1 MPYLIDS
8 HSHLDFEDFDKDR
21 EFVIQRAFDS
31 GVKAII
37 NIGTSLES
45 SKKSIALAEKHEN
58 IYATISLHPID
69 VDKEEFNDSVFL
81 ELARHP
87 KVVAIGETG
96 LDYAV
101 FVRER
106 SERTQKRVS
115 ADSASVATSAKE
127 AAQSEGGLSSE
138 KILKDKQKQVFKK
151 LVEISV
157 KVGKPII
164 MHSRDA
170 DEDILLLLK
179 EMDLPK
185 SRGVIHCF
193 GRSYEAA
200 KKFLDLGFLI
210 SYTGNITYNLER
222 QGSIK
227 DVPLEKIMVETDC
240 PFMAPVPFR
249 GQRNEPSYVKYVAE
263 KIAEIKKIDFSAVA
277 EQTTKN
283 CAKLFNLPII

>member
-8 HSHLDFEDFDKDR
+8 HSHLDFEEFDKDR

-69 VDKEEFNDSVFL
+69 VDKEEFNDSDFL
-81 ELARHP
+81 ELAHHP

-96 LDYAV
+96 LDYYH
-101 FVRER
+101 
-106 SERTQKRVS
+106 
-115 ADSASVATSAKE
+115 
-127 AAQSEGGLSSE
+127 SSD
-138 KILKDKQKQVFKK
+138 KNKQKQIFKK
-151 LVEISV
+151 LVKISV
-157 KVGKPII
+157 KAGKPII
-164 MHSRDA
+164 IHSRNA
-170 DEDILLLLK
+170 DEEVLLLLK
-179 EMDLPK
+179 EMDLPE

-193 GRSYEAA
+193 GRDYEMA

-210 SYTGNITYNLER
+210 SYTGNITYNSER
-222 QGSIK
+222 QSSIK
-227 DVPLEKIMVETDC
+227 NVPLEKIMVETDC

-263 KIAEIKKIDFSAVA
+263 RIAEIKKIDFSTVA

>member
-1 MPYLIDS
+1 MSYLIDS
-8 HSHLDFEDFDKDR
+8 HSHLDFEEFDKDR
-21 EFVIQRAFDS
+21 ELVIQRAFDS
-31 GVKAII
+31 GVKIII

-45 SKKSIALAEKHEN
+45 SKKSIALAEKYEN
-58 IYATISLHPID
+58 IYAAVSLHPID
-69 VDKEEFNDSVFL
+69 VDTEEFNEAAFL

-96 LDYAV
+96 LDYYH
-101 FVRER
+101 
-106 SERTQKRVS
+106 
-115 ADSASVATSAKE
+115 
-127 AAQSEGGLSSE
+127 SSD
-138 KILKDKQKQVFKK
+138 KDKQKQVFKK
-151 LVEISV
+151 LVQIASKAE
-157 KVGKPII
+157 KPII
-164 MHSRDA
+164 IHSRDA

-210 SYTGNITYNLER
+210 SYTGNITYNYHLER
-222 QGSIK
+222 LDSVK
-227 DVPLEKIMVETDC
+227 EVPLEKIMVETDC
-240 PFMAPVPFR
+240 PFLAPAPFR

>member
-1 MPYLIDS
+1 MTPYLIDS

-21 EFVIQRAFDS
+21 ELVIQRAFDS
-31 GVKAII
+31 GVRAII
-37 NIGTSLES
+37 NIGTSLKS

-69 VDKEEFNDSVFL
+69 VDKEEFNDSAFL

-96 LDYAV
+96 LDYCH
-101 FVRER
+101 
-106 SERTQKRVS
+106 
-115 ADSASVATSAKE
+115 
-127 AAQSEGGLSSE
+127 LSD
-138 KILKDKQKQVFKK
+138 KDKQKQVFKK
-151 LVEISV
+151 LVKISV
-157 KVGKPII
+157 KVEKPII
-164 MHSRDA
+164 IHSRDA

-193 GRSYEAA
+193 GRNYEAA

-222 QGSIK
+222 QDSIK

-249 GQRNEPSYVKYVAE
+249 GQRNESSYVKYVAE
-263 KIAEIKKIDFSAVA
+263 KIAEIKKIDFSIVA
-277 EQTTKN
+277 KQTTKN